1 MCIYY
6 TYIFLKVK
14 YSPNKRFLYT
24 LKTLIYVKYN
34 QNIKKIKMIWYN
46 IIRKDLMRMKYNI
59 RGDKLEITDA
69 INNYVESKLD
79 RLNKYFKEDDI
90 LANVLLRVRGNSQ
103 IIEVTIPTDK
113 FILRSEEEDKDLY
126 AAIDLVT
133 DKLERQIRKNKTRLN
148 KQNTENKYKE
158 FNFDYEVESDETEED
173 EVIVKRKNIEMKPMD
188 EEEAILQ
195 MNLLGHEF
203 FVYKDMHTDKV
214 CVLYKRKDG
223 NYGIIETN
231 E

>member
-1 MCIYY
+1 
-6 TYIFLKVK
+6 
-14 YSPNKRFLYT
+14 
-24 LKTLIYVKYN
+24 
-34 QNIKKIKMIWYN
+34 
-46 IIRKDLMRMKYNI
+46 MKYNI
-59 RGDKLEITDA
+59 RGDKLAVTDA

-148 KQNTENKYKE
+148 KQNIDNKYKD
-158 FNFDYEVESDETEED
+158 FNFDYETTTEDETTED

-188 EEEAILQ
+188 EEEAILE

-203 FVYKDMHTDKV
+203 FVFKDMHTNKI

-223 NYGIIETN
+223 NYGLIETN
-231 E
+231 